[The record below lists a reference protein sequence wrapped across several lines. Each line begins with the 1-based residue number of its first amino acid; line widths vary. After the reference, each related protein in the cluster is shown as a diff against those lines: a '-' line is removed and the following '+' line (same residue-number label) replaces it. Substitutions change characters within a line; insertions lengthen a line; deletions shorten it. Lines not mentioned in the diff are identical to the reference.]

1 MIFAILCV
9 FCVMFREVI
18 NIMNTYIRPNLTSYD
33 LAFLYK
39 HISSL
44 QDIFKIQ
51 TKIASTIC
59 IGINYQILYQF

>member
-1 MIFAILCV
+1 MIFAILCK
-9 FCVMFREVI
+9 FCVMFHEVI
-18 NIMNTYIRPNLTSYD
+18 NIMNIYIRPNLTSYD
-33 LAFLYK
+33 LALYK

-59 IGINYQILYQF
+59 TSINYQILYQF